1 MKLPKS
7 QLKQIIIEE
16 LNEVLPA
23 RLKEPWSQ
31 GTSGG
36 EETLRR
42 LAYKSAFGRKK
53 PEPVGLEMEE
63 DETDL
68 IIAFQELFD
77 KWQPQT
83 EEGHQYKND
92 LEGVLRS
99 TTIQEGKRA
108 SKSVGD
114 PPYRERGS
122 TESQAQQKAAGMA
135 LSARRGDTPVSKL
148 KGAALGL
155 YHNEITTKELRNLA
169 KLGQKVKQHKSKEP
183 KHLKSLPGHATPAKD

>member
-1 MKLPKS
+1 LGQP
-7 QLKQIIIEE
+7 
-16 LNEVLPA
+16 
-23 RLKEPWSQ
+23 
-31 GTSGG
+31 
-36 EETLRR
+36 RR
-42 LAYKSAFGRKK
+42 PR
-53 PEPVGLEMEE
+53 PPPEMEE

-68 IIAFQELFD
+68 IIAFQELFV

-135 LSARRGDTPVSKL
+135 LSARRGDTPVSIKR
-148 KGAALGL
+148 GL
-155 YHNEITTKELRNLA
+155 H
-169 KLGQKVKQHKSKEP
+169 
-183 KHLKSLPGHATPAKD
+183 